1 MTPPHE
7 PFKKLFLKHKMKN
20 SLFLEN
26 FKTKLIIDT
35 NNETFFEN
43 FKKYYCKTHNT
54 IFLNPLFEKLVKLK
68 ATLTQPAELAG

>member
-1 MTPPHE
+1 MTPTPMSTL
-7 PFKKLFLKHKMKN
+7 KSFLKHKMKN
-20 SLFLEN
+20 SLFYEKL
-26 FKTKLIIDT
+26 KKRLIIDT
-35 NNETFFEN
+35 IETFFEN